1 MSKVNLSDLIDEIDH
16 EDKISSVSKSVLK
29 KRLEGITK
37 SSVKTTQRLIPS
49 SSVAHKSLERQ
60 AGYNIAT
67 KEISD

>member
-37 SSVKTTQRLIPS
+37 SSVKTT
-49 SSVAHKSLERQ
+49 
-60 AGYNIAT
+60 
-67 KEISD
+67 